1 MLQIGQIYLSKYT
14 IKYKYMY
21 IYMRVI
27 YILLQII
34 DIIILL
40 YMKENHL
47 EIFEKIKFRNF
58 TTNNIDIL

>member
-1 MLQIGQIYLSKYT
+1 
-14 IKYKYMY
+14 
-21 IYMRVI
+21 MRVI